1 MVNGKYLLGIAFVTI
16 ILSTVFFVMGAV
28 PVISL
33 ITPSDGQTV
42 SVNYVNITLTLT
54 QNESGTARLNW
65 NGTGNESM
73 IGSGTSFYKNKTS
86 LTNGQYSYIVYANDS
101 TSGNWTSSQRTVTV
115 NVPTSFPILSN
126 RNPTS
131 PVNSIFNSSVN
142 FNVTVDQT
150 ANVSWKI
157 ESTEVQ
163 NTSVLAGGKSGY
175 LSNATQ
181 PIGTYSVTATAYNA
195 NGTSASPIT
204 WTWNVIPSQ
213 GPPSV
218 SGISYTRGATWINW
232 TWTNPA
238 TGNFNHSTVKVN
250 STPQPNTSKNYFN
263 STPLA
268 PGSTNTIYLQTV
280 DNSGNINSTVIF
292 KSATTFNTP
301 SGPDVNITQNGVDV
315 VFSQVTGEGNTSI
328 IILPASPGGTYTFQ
342 TVGSFYDISS
352 NATLSGSTI
361 TVKIPYDPSGGI
373 NESTVNLYHLNN
385 ISSLWE
391 IVTTFVDVTNH
402 KVWGNVTSLSPF
414 VAAIPPAPI
423 ITKSPNQTLVETIGN
438 QPVTFN
444 VSTDQTT
451 NISWYLD
458 NNSVQNNI
466 TTGTYIVSAAKGSHN
481 ITAVATNTTTFSSSA
496 VYWNLSVRSTTYYSG
511 NRIWD
516 GSKPD
521 DFALT
526 YSWNPMSFS
535 GFYYNAK
542 DNVGNENISI
552 TLDGGYL
559 SRTINEG
566 KLVYTTS
573 PEEVRFASSKF
584 GRYQVIGFMADN
596 YFAGYTIN
604 TTNNN
609 TRPTTDFVGK
619 SAVSQGQ
626 LHKVLIDEDVQRTI
640 SVGGTLAL
648 KEGYVLRATDIDL
661 NGRSML
667 LELLKDGNQVDVTP
681 LRADET
687 YVYSKTVGGVEALP
701 LIMIRFDNV
710 FAGREVQ
717 SAFMKG
723 LFQIS
728 EDATIIK
735 TGNKFRNMEVTSVSS
750 SLIQMKNSG
759 NIGLN
764 KGSTV
769 DVMGDV
775 KIKVADNDSA
785 VRFALSVEKTGNF
798 EVRSTV
804 YKDGTPLEWTP
815 YNFGMNIGK
824 TSIGFYYDLDDGIG
838 SEKLTL
844 DSTVS
849 GRSIPD
855 DTLSYSTSPNEV
867 KFTYTGFGKYQV
879 IGFMADKYFAGYTDK
894 TGVSGSTKIITRPST
909 DFGDKSTLTNGA
921 LHKVLVDDDTQRTI
935 SVGSTIALQ
944 EGYVLKATD
953 IDLNARQMLISLL
966 KDGNEVDVT
975 PLSAGETY
983 VYTKTVGGTESLPLI
998 MVRFENVFSGREVQ
1012 SAFLK
1017 GIFQISENPTIIK
1030 VADQFGQMEVR
1041 SVTKD
1046 KIEMSNDG
1054 SIGVSKN
1061 TNNVLM
1067 GNLKLK
1073 VADNDNLRFYFA
1085 VDVTA
1090 EMIANQLAI
1099 SAPTKVMAGD
1109 TLNIKVTAGKVA
1121 VDNSSLKLDTDIGI
1135 TDKNGEL
1142 NYTIPRTLKPG
1153 TYNITA
1159 TKTGYEKATKNIEIE
1174 KYVDY
1179 RLSIEMPSNANQYE
1193 TIIIK
1198 VLFNGTAM
1206 SGASVL
1212 FDNTSIGTTDSNGE
1226 VSYRLETSGT
1236 HSVTASKTS
1245 YITVSRDIDI
1255 RAPYSEFKG
1264 LDINVSPNPVFTGD
1278 NFVIRSN
1285 ITNVGTKSDTL
1296 PVDLIINGTV
1306 VDNRTITIGP
1316 NEKVEINFTR
1326 QEPLVTNVTVDIM
1339 GQNVLL
1345 EVQKKPISY
1354 LWIAAIATVI
1364 GAVIIYVLTSK
1375 GLLSLEILKQKFE
1388 VLSDKIGNL
1397 FKR

>member
-1 MVNGKYLLGIAFVTI
+1 MFQQPKGHI
-16 ILSTVFFVMGAV
+16 I
-28 PVISL
+28 
-33 ITPSDGQTV
+33 
-42 SVNYVNITLTLT
+42 Y
-54 QNESGTARLNW
+54 
-65 NGTGNESM
+65 
-73 IGSGTSFYKNKTS
+73 
-86 LTNGQYSYIVYANDS
+86 
-101 TSGNWTSSQRTVTV
+101 
-115 NVPTSFPILSN
+115 
-126 RNPTS
+126 
-131 PVNSIFNSSVN
+131 
-142 FNVTVDQT
+142 
-150 ANVSWKI
+150 
-157 ESTEVQ
+157 
-163 NTSVLAGGKSGY
+163 
-175 LSNATQ
+175 
-181 PIGTYSVTATAYNA
+181 
-195 NGTSASPIT
+195 
-204 WTWNVIPSQ
+204 
-213 GPPSV
+213 
-218 SGISYTRGATWINW
+218 
-232 TWTNPA
+232 
-238 TGNFNHSTVKVN
+238 
-250 STPQPNTSKNYFN
+250 
-263 STPLA
+263 
-268 PGSTNTIYLQTV
+268 
-280 DNSGNINSTVIF
+280 
-292 KSATTFNTP
+292 
-301 SGPDVNITQNGVDV
+301 
-315 VFSQVTGEGNTSI
+315 
-328 IILPASPGGTYTFQ
+328 
-342 TVGSFYDISS
+342 
-352 NATLSGSTI
+352 
-361 TVKIPYDPSGGI
+361 
-373 NESTVNLYHLNN
+373 
-385 ISSLWE
+385 
-391 IVTTFVDVTNH
+391 
-402 KVWGNVTSLSPF
+402 
-414 VAAIPPAPI
+414 
-423 ITKSPNQTLVETIGN
+423 
-438 QPVTFN
+438 
-444 VSTDQTT
+444 
-451 NISWYLD
+451 
-458 NNSVQNNI
+458 
-466 TTGTYIVSAAKGSHN
+466 
-481 ITAVATNTTTFSSSA
+481 TAVATNTTTFSSSA

-542 DNVGNENISI
+542 DDVGNENISI
-552 TLDGGYL
+552 TLDSYS

-573 PEEVRFASSKF
+573 PEEVSFASSKF
-584 GRYQVIGFMADN
+584 GSYQVIGFMADN
-596 YFAGYTIN
+596 YFAGYSIN

-648 KEGYVLRATDIDL
+648 KDGYVLKATDIDL
-661 NGRSML
+661 NARQML
-667 LELLKDGNQVDVTP
+667 ISLLKDGNEVDVSP
-681 LRADET
+681 LSAGET

-710 FAGREVQ
+710 FSGREVQ

-728 EDATIIK
+728 EDPTIIK
-735 TGNKFRNMEVTSVSS
+735 TGNKFGNMEVTSVSS

-775 KIKVADNDSA
+775 KIKVADNESA

-844 DSTVS
+844 DSNVS

-855 DTLSYSTSPNEV
+855 NTLLYSTSPNEV

-879 IGFMADKYFAGYTDK
+879 IGFMADKYFAGYTDN
-894 TGVSGSTKIITRPST
+894 TGVSGSVKIITRPST
-909 DFGDKSTLTNGA
+909 DFGDKSTLANGA

-966 KDGNEVDVT
+966 KDGNEVDVS

-1012 SAFLK
+1012 AAFMK

-1054 SIGVSKN
+1054 SIGLSKN

-1073 VADNDNLRFYFA
+1073 VADNDDLRFYFA

-1121 VDNSSLKLDTDIGI
+1121 VDNSSLTLDTDIGM

-1193 TIIIK
+1193 NITIK

-1354 LWIAAIATVI
+1354 LWIAAIATGI